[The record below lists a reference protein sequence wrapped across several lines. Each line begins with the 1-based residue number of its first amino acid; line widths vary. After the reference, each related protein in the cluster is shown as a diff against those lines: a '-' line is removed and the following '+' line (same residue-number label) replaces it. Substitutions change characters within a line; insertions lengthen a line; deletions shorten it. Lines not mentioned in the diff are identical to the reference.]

1 MPKLSYNAPVV
12 LTFSLIAFLVLLID
26 SQSVLPGITSNY
38 FTVGNSF
45 DYSTPKDYWLM
56 VAHVFGHADWNHLFG
71 NFTFILLLGPI
82 LEEKYGS
89 RRLFFMILITAVV
102 TGVINVL
109 FMSTGLLGA
118 SGVVF
123 MFIVLSSITDLKQKT
138 VPMTFLLVVIIFLGK
153 ELADIFNND
162 NISHLAHLIGGG
174 VGTIF
179 GFVLMR
185 K

>member
-1 MPKLSYNAPVV
+1 MPKLRYNAPVV
-12 LTFSLIAFLVLLID
+12 LTFSLFAFLILLID
-26 SQSVLPGITSNY
+26 SQSIFPGITSNY
-38 FTVGNSF
+38 FTVGTSF
-45 DYSTPKDYWLM
+45 NYSVPMDYWLM
-56 VAHVFGHADWNHLFG
+56 LSHVLGHADWNHLFG

-89 RRLFFMILITAVV
+89 QRIFLMILITGLV
-102 TGVINVL
+102 TGVVNVL

-123 MFIVLSSITDLKQKT
+123 MFIVLSSITDLKEKT
-138 VPMTFLLVVIIFLGK
+138 VPMTFLLVVVIFLGK

-174 VGTIF
+174 AGTIF
-179 GFVLMR
+179 GFLMMR